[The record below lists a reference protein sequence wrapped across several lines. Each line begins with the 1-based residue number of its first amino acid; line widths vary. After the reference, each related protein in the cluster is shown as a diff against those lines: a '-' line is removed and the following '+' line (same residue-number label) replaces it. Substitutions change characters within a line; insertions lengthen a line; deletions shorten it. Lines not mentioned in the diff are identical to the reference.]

1 MAYNASNPPV
11 MEQTTQNSTDNLQSV
26 NLELKRFL
34 DERKNKLSITSPVI
48 TEIHTNTERVKKN
61 QVANDKEFITK
72 RGKPFPKGSL
82 YHIHY
87 TKNLEVYYMTG
98 GEHSERTQLIFRNDI
113 YENDFDY
120 YNTLNK
126 QSTLFLKSNVTL
138 PTEDDY
144 NSGKMTRYFA
154 KKSNDN
160 SSPAFEISA
169 DDENS
174 SPLYK
179 YVSLEWYIKGDK
191 DKVSD
196 INAANVL
203 IASKTIPNI
212 GKLIPNFQYYRSDET
227 VNPKQQVMDRLGIV
241 NEQNE
246 NQQEPVTKEL
256 DVNLRRGSKRG
267 IGRMKVN
274 REAFRRLS
282 QSRRSGGSY

>member
-1 MAYNASNPPV
+1 MAYSASNPPV
-11 MEQTTQNSTDNLQSV
+11 VEQTTQDSIDNLQSV

-34 DERKNKLSITSPVI
+34 DERKNKLSITSPAI
-48 TEIHTNTERVKKN
+48 TEIHTNTVRVKKN

-113 YENDFDY
+113 FDNDFEY
-120 YNTLNK
+120 YNVLNK
-126 QSTLFLKSNVTL
+126 QSTLFIKSNITL

-144 NSGKMTRYFA
+144 NSGKMNRHFA
-154 KKSNDN
+154 KKSNDK

-169 DDENS
+169 DDVNS

-196 INAANVL
+196 INTANVL

-227 VNPKQQVMDRLGIV
+227 VNPKQQVMDRLGI
-241 NEQNE
+241 N
-246 NQQEPVTKEL
+246 
-256 DVNLRRGSKRG
+256 
-267 IGRMKVN
+267 
-274 REAFRRLS
+274 
-282 QSRRSGGSY
+282 

>member
-1 MAYNASNPPV
+1 MGVSNDNTQ
-11 MEQTTQNSTDNLQSV
+11 EATTVDAINNLQTANSDLQKL
-26 NLELKRFL
+26 LEK
-34 DERKNKLSITSPVI
+34 RKNKLSITSPAI
-48 TEIHTNTERVKKN
+48 TEIHTNTVRVKKN

-113 YENDFDY
+113 FKNDFDY
-120 YNTLNK
+120 YNVLNK
-126 QSTLFLKSNVTL
+126 QSTLFLKSNITL

-160 SSPAFEISA
+160 SSPAFEISV

-227 VNPKQQVMDRLGIV
+227 VNPKQQVMDRLGI
-241 NEQNE
+241 N
-246 NQQEPVTKEL
+246 
-256 DVNLRRGSKRG
+256 
-267 IGRMKVN
+267 
-274 REAFRRLS
+274 
-282 QSRRSGGSY
+282 

>member
-1 MAYNASNPPV
+1 MGYSASNPPIV
-11 MEQTTQNSTDNLQSV
+11 EATVQEQDNSGFQTQ
-26 NLELKRFL
+26 NLELKRLL
-34 DERKNKLSITSPVI
+34 DDRKKKLSIISPAI
-48 TEIHTNTERVKKN
+48 ADIHKRTEKVEKN
-61 QVANDKEFITK
+61 QIANDKEFITK
-72 RGKPFPKGSL
+72 RGKLFPKGSL

-113 YENDFDY
+113 FENDFDY
-120 YNTLNK
+120 YNVLNK
-126 QSTLFLKSNVTL
+126 QSTLFLKSNITL

-144 NSGKMTRYFA
+144 NSGKMNRHFA

-196 INAANVL
+196 INTANVL

-227 VNPKQQVMDRLGIV
+227 VNPKQQVMDRLGI
-241 NEQNE
+241 N
-246 NQQEPVTKEL
+246 
-256 DVNLRRGSKRG
+256 
-267 IGRMKVN
+267 
-274 REAFRRLS
+274 
-282 QSRRSGGSY
+282 